1 MRAIPGRC
9 QYLRAHRWRAVPPAR
24 GLGFAVKDLAAYSE
38 KWLVVCGLGVAAGI
52 GILLLW
58 MLDVLVYHR
67 LLLAYFENGKEIE
80 RACREWL
87 PPFRISMKS
96 PGGPNAVRKSIAAF
110 YAGLA
115 AATVLVAGTG
125 AFKWFGSAGLL
136 IPVLIVVWG
145 VVLFRKTGGLC
156 HSVKS

>member
-80 RACREWL
+80 WACREWL